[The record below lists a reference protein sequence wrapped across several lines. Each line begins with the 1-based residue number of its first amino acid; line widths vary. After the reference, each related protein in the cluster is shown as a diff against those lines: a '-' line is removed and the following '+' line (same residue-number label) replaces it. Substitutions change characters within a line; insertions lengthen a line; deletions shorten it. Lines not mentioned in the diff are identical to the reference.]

1 MGGEGA
7 LGVVSERS
15 LCWRSLGNQW
25 FVSGAGCVQGVEEM
39 VPPYAAVKVVG
50 HFAFISSG
58 EKRFHLDSSQTVL
71 PPPAWVQVWGTGLGP
86 QSPLPAPLCPCLW
99 LLCTGGWE
107 GRELDLAS
115 PPNQQRR
122 G

>member
-1 MGGEGA
+1 M
-7 LGVVSERS
+7 
-15 LCWRSLGNQW
+15 
-25 FVSGAGCVQGVEEM
+25 GAGRGVGGGIREKPLLEKFEWGTSGLCRGQGVEEM
-39 VPPYAAVKVVG
+39 VPPYAAVKVLG
-50 HFAFISSG
+50 HFAFSSSG
-58 EKRFHLDSSQTVL
+58 EKISFGLIPDSSPT
-71 PPPAWVQVWGTGLGP
+71 PAWVQVWGTGLGP

-99 LLCTGGWE
+99 LLCAGGWG